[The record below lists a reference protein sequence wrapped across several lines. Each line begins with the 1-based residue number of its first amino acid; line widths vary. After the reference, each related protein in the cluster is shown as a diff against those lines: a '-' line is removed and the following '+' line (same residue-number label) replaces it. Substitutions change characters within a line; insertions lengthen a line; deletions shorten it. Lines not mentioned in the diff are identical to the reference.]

1 MYKKGTPIHVK
12 GAILYNYHLK
22 EKGLTKQY
30 PLIQDGEKLK
40 FTYLKQPNPIKDM
53 VISYPVRLPR
63 ELGLHDYIDY
73 DMQFNKAFIDPIK
86 TILDCIEW
94 TTEKGSSLDDFFK

>member
-1 MYKKGTPIHVK
+1 
-12 GAILYNYHLK
+12 
-22 EKGLTKQY
+22 
-30 PLIQDGEKLK
+30 
-40 FTYLKQPNPIKDM
+40 M